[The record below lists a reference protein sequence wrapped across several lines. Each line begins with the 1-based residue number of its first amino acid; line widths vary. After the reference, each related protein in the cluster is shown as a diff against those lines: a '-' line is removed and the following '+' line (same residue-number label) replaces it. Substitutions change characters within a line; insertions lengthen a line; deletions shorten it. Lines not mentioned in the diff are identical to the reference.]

1 MTEPFQYTYLHGC
14 ERVTLLQ
21 RYKRFL
27 ADVRRADGSVIT
39 VHVPNSGAMT
49 TCWEPGDQAVISDS
63 GNDKRKLRHTL
74 EVVNRNSHWVGVNT
88 AIPNR
93 AAAHFIRANAV
104 AELAG
109 YPELATE
116 VKYGDGLRSRI
127 DILLSQSPA
136 RGGTREAGQILPGDC
151 FVEVKNTTL
160 IDGIHGAFPD
170 AKSERAAK
178 HCEEL
183 AHVLKQARS
192 ANRNANHGLA
202 NSTTVRAVMLFFMGR
217 ADELR
222 FRPADEV
229 DPAYGKALRKA
240 VKAGVEPLAIRFE
253 YRVTDEPLGTCG
265 LELRALG
272 SAPVDL

>member
-1 MTEPFQYTYLHGC
+1 MTDPCHFPYLRGC
-14 ERVTLLQ
+14 ERVILLQ

-27 ADVRRADGSVIT
+27 ADVHRADGSVIT

-63 GNDKRKLRHTL
+63 ANDKRKLRHTL
-74 EVVNRNSHWVGVNT
+74 EVVNRNGHWVGVNT
-88 AIPNR
+88 GIPNR
-93 AAAHFIRANAV
+93 AAAHFIRMDAIP
-104 AELAG
+104 ELAG

-116 VKYGDGLRSRI
+116 VKYGEGLRSRI
-127 DILLSQSPA
+127 DILLSQAPA
-136 RGGTREAGQILPGDC
+136 RGGVRESGQILPGDC

-160 IDGIHGAFPD
+160 IDGNHGAFPD
-170 AKSERAAK
+170 AKSDRAAK

-192 ANRNANHGLA
+192 PKKAKGTANE
-202 NSTTVRAVMLFFMGR
+202 VRAVMLFFMGR

-229 DPAYGKALRKA
+229 DPSYGKALRKA

-253 YRVTDEPLGTCG
+253 YRVTDDPSGTCG
-265 LELRALG
+265 LELRVLG
-272 SAPVDL
+272 TAPVDL